1 MVIQDIGGVAWA
13 RRADSSE
20 YTLLNE
26 QGSTSNS
33 TYLTIFQEHI
43 DDFINSIKKGRS
55 FDADGWAGLR
65 HMEIDGAI
73 GESIITGKPVKV
85 ERYMPEKGY
94 TI

>member
-1 MVIQDIGGVAWA
+1 MAWA

-43 DDFINSIKKGRS
+43 DDFINSIKEGRS